1 MCMFSVLIV
10 DDETNVRLP
19 VCRTL
24 SRFPGVDEV
33 FDAENGSEAIELLKQ
48 RQFQL
53 IITDIRMPSIDGLQL
68 AEYVKLHSPD
78 TDVYVLTGHAE
89 FEYAMKAM
97 QHQVAAYLLK
107 PLSKEKLYEVCSEAL
122 TKHKRRI
129 ESEKV
134 NVIRRKALLEK
145 RMHDLLHGVPVP
157 TFDEGLIPEHDTIRL
172 VSFSTKD
179 LRTLGEASVRYFI
192 RECAHESFNR
202 LGTSAVC
209 LEERLITV
217 VLFSPVDDKESWEQQ
232 VQETSRW
239 MEEKLRIEVK
249 TGYGG
254 CSRDI
259 ADVGL
264 MYIRSMTS
272 LGFTEVTRRE
282 SGGSFPPIIK
292 ALLAYIHKEYA
303 NEAVNLSEFAQQ
315 YQVNAN
321 YLSNLFHQE
330 TGMTYTQYLT
340 QHRLTE
346 AKRWLRETN
355 LKIYEVCEKVGY
367 RDPAYFS
374 RIFKAFIGMAP
385 GDYRMTEYS

>member
-1 MCMFSVLIV
+1 MFTVLVV

-24 SRFPGVDEV
+24 SRFDGIHEV
-33 FDAENGSEAIELLKQ
+33 LDAANGMEAIELLKQ
-48 RQFQL
+48 KPIQL
-53 IITDIRMPSIDGLQL
+53 VITDIRMPAVDGLEL
-68 AEYVKLHSPD
+68 AEYVRRHSPQ

-89 FEYAMKAM
+89 FDYAMKAM

-107 PLSKEKLYEVCSEAL
+107 PLSKEKLYEVYSEAYG
-122 TKHKRRI
+122 KYRRRV
-129 ESEKV
+129 ESEQV
-134 NVIRRKALLEK
+134 NVIRSRALLEK

-157 TFDEGLIPEHDTIRL
+157 TFDEGLIPAHESIRL

-179 LRTLGEASVRYFI
+179 LRTLGEAPVRYFI
-192 RECAHESFNR
+192 RECAHESFSR
-202 LGTSAVC
+202 LGTAAVC
-209 LEERLITV
+209 LEDRLITV
-217 VLFSPVDDKESWEQQ
+217 VLFSMQDDKEAWERQ
-232 VQETSRW
+232 VRETSHW
-239 MEEKLRIEVK
+239 MEDKLRIEVK

-254 CSRDI
+254 CTRDI
-259 ADVGL
+259 GDLGL

-272 LGFTEVTRRE
+272 LGFIEVTRRE
-282 SGGSFPPIIK
+282 TAMSFPPIIK

-303 NEAVNLSEFAQQ
+303 NEAANLSDFAQQ

-346 AKRWLRETN
+346 AKRWLRDTN

-374 RIFKAFIGMAP
+374 RIFKTFIGMAP
-385 GDYRMTEYS
+385 GDYRTAEHS